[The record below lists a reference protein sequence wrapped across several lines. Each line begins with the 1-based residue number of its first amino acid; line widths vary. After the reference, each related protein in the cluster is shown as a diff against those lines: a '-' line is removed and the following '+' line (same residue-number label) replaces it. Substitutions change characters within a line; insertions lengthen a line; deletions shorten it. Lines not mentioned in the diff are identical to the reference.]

1 LGCGGG
7 IGLMVCTG
15 IGVGL
20 ICGAETTGDPWLGC
34 TGVEFTITGCFNG
47 VGVLSGVA
55 AIGIFVECADETVL
69 PAFAGAPT
77 GAGVDGVGTELR
89 VALPTAGVC
98 VDFVVTAVVAGIT

>member
-1 LGCGGG
+1 
-7 IGLMVCTG
+7 MVCTG

-20 ICGAETTGDPWLGC
+20 FCGAETTGDPWLGC

-55 AIGIFVECADETVL
+55 VIGIFVECTDGTVL

-77 GAGVDGVGTELR
+77 GAGVDGAG
-89 VALPTAGVC
+89 AGVRGGWKAAGTC
-98 VDFVVTAVVAGIT
+98 PDFVLTAVEGVT

>member
-1 LGCGGG
+1 MGCDIG

-20 ICGAETTGDPWLGC
+20 ICGADTTGDPWLGC

-55 AIGIFVECADETVL
+55 VIGLFVECADETVL
-69 PAFAGAPT
+69 PALAGAPT
-77 GAGVDGVGTELR
+77 GAGVDGAELGLR
-89 VALPTAGVC
+89 GGLTTAGTC
-98 VDFVVTAVVAGIT
+98 PAFVLTAVEGVT